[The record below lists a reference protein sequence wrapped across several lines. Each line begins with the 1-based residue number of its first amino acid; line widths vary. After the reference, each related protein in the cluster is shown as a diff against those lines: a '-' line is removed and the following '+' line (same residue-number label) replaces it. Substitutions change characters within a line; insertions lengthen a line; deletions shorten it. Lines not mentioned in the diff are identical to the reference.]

1 MISRMAGRSRLCWKS
16 GSRSAR
22 WLIKTAADAPPLA
35 RRQSCDELHDSAM
48 QLQLTRDSLRL
59 RDGIDRP
66 RIWKDMAMTLS
77 LRFVARPAVA
87 IPSIALVLC
96 CLSGTAMS
104 QPTPL
109 AGADTQ
115 LPGVTVVAPKQMAR
129 PHRPTHHVAARSTG
143 SRTPST
149 ISTATPMSDTAKLA
163 KLERETG
170 SCVGGC
176 QSSFKTANQP
186 WVGCNA
192 TGGVY
197 SSTCR
202 NVGNYKSY
210 DECKEAGRVTGW
222 RSGETSAYCSSV
234 ALAAGWR

>member
-1 MISRMAGRSRLCWKS
+1 
-16 GSRSAR
+16 
-22 WLIKTAADAPPLA
+22 
-35 RRQSCDELHDSAM
+35 
-48 QLQLTRDSLRL
+48 
-59 RDGIDRP
+59 
-66 RIWKDMAMTLS
+66 MTLS
-77 LRFVARPAVA
+77 SRLVARPVVA
-87 IPSIALVLC
+87 LSSIALLLC

-104 QPTPL
+104 QPTPS
-109 AGADTQ
+109 DTQ
-115 LPGVTVVAPKQMAR
+115 LPGVTVDAPKQMAK
-129 PHRPTHHVAARSTG
+129 PHRQVPTRHAVARG
-143 SRTPST
+143 VVSRTAPA
-149 ISTATPMSDTAKLA
+149 ISTASVAPTSDAAKLA

-170 SCVGGC
+170 SCAGGC
-176 QSSFKTANQP
+176 QSSFRTADKP

-192 TGGVY
+192 SGGVY

>member
-1 MISRMAGRSRLCWKS
+1 MASRSRLCWKS
-16 GSRSAR
+16 DFRSTR
-22 WLIKTAADAPPLA
+22 GLIKTAADAPPLA
-35 RRQSCDELHDSAM
+35 QRQSCNELHDSTM
-48 QLQLTRDSLRL
+48 QLQSTRDRIRL

-77 LRFVARPAVA
+77 FRFVARPAVA
-87 IPSIALVLC
+87 LPSIALMLC
-96 CLSGTAMS
+96 CLNGTAMS

-109 AGADTQ
+109 AGADT
-115 LPGVTVVAPKQMAR
+115 LPGVTVDAPKQVVR
-129 PHRPTHHVAARSTG
+129 PPRPAHHLAARSTG
-143 SRTPST
+143 SRTSPS
-149 ISTATPMSDTAKLA
+149 ISTATAPMSDTVKLA

-197 SSTCR
+197 SATCR

-222 RSGETSAYCSSV
+222 RSGETMAYCSSV

>member
-1 MISRMAGRSRLCWKS
+1 
-16 GSRSAR
+16 
-22 WLIKTAADAPPLA
+22 
-35 RRQSCDELHDSAM
+35 
-48 QLQLTRDSLRL
+48 
-59 RDGIDRP
+59 
-66 RIWKDMAMTLS
+66 MAMTLS
-77 LRFVARPAVA
+77 LCFVARPAVA
-87 IPSIALVLC
+87 IPSIALLLC
-96 CLSGTAMS
+96 ALGGPAMS

-109 AGADTQ
+109 AGADT
-115 LPGVTVVAPKQMAR
+115 LPGVTVDAPKQVVR
-129 PHRPTHHVAARSTG
+129 PYRPAHHVAARSTG
-143 SRTPST
+143 SRTSSA
-149 ISTATPMSDTAKLA
+149 ISTASTAPTSDTAKLA

-197 SSTCR
+197 SATCR